1 MRRSVPISPLLSI
14 EKDFLSLHP
23 FDSSLPTKIS
33 TDASDIGIGVV
44 LWQQH
49 EENWAPVAFRSQTF
63 NPTQRNWSTIDKEMF
78 AIKVAC
84 EKFRNYIYNLQAV
97 TIETDH
103 KPIMAI
109 FNQTDL
115 SHKHSRWLASLIGY
129 NFHIVY
135 IQGATHHLPDYLS
148 RILIAHPQ
156 KTDDVAHINNLQL
169 QINSNPSIALGGASP
184 LPSSLRKSIVSKTYS
199 LSKKYHPQHNTLSR
213 SSQNNANNGWSL
225 TTAPRSHH

>member
-1 MRRSVPISPLLSI
+1 
-14 EKDFLSLHP
+14 
-23 FDSSLPTKIS
+23 
-33 TDASDIGIGVV
+33 
-44 LWQQH
+44 
-49 EENWAPVAFRSQTF
+49 
-63 NPTQRNWSTIDKEMF
+63 MF